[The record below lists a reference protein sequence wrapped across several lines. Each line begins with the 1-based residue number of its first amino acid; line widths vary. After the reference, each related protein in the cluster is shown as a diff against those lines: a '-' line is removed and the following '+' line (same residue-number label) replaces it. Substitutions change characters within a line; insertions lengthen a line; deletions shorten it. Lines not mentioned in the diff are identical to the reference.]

1 MVDRRIIAEKVDSV
15 ERSLTRVASRRGESL
30 ERFMADDDGQDI
42 VIFHLMQAVQG
53 CVDLA
58 AHVVSDEEMG
68 LAAST
73 HDFFYLLSDNGVISR
88 DLSERMIKAV
98 GFRNLVAHEYA
109 KLDLGKVY
117 DVAATGIQDLEEFLR
132 MMVRR
137 YA

>member
-15 ERSLTRVASRRGESL
+15 ERSLKRVRSRRGENL
-30 ERFMADDDGQDI
+30 EEFIADDDSQDI

-53 CVDLA
+53 CIDLA

-73 HDFFYLLSDNGVISR
+73 HDFFYLLSDNGVVPR
-88 DLSERMIKAV
+88 DLCERMIKAV

-109 KLDLGKVY
+109 KLDLEKVY
-117 DVAATGIQDLEEFLR
+117 AIATDGIDDIGEFLR
-132 MMVRR
+132 VMVRR
-137 YA
+137 YV

>member
-1 MVDRRIIAEKVDSV
+1 MVDRRIVAEKVDSV
-15 ERSLTRVASRRGESL
+15 ERSLKRIRSRRGESL
-30 ERFMADDDGQDI
+30 ERFMADDDSQDI
-42 VIFHLMQAVQG
+42 VSFHLMQAVQG

-73 HDFFYLLSDNGVISR
+73 HDFFYLLTDNGVIPR
-88 DLSERMIKAV
+88 DLTERMIKAV

-109 KLDLGKVY
+109 KVDLEKVY
-117 DVAATGIQDLEEFLR
+117 GVATDGINDIEEFLR
-132 MMVRR
+132 VMVRQ